1 MKNTANGL
9 KRPNIF
15 MSIFLC
21 YQLFK
26 LNLQKKNSPN
36 FWNKM
41 MTCNYVLFKPDVNI
55 DNVNFHLSCK
65 GNAHENEKNT
75 CLKHFLYVK
84 KSEGF
89 P

>member
-1 MKNTANGL
+1 
-9 KRPNIF
+9 
-15 MSIFLC
+15 
-21 YQLFK
+21 
-26 LNLQKKNSPN
+26 
-36 FWNKM
+36 M

-65 GNAHENEKNT
+65 GNAYENEKNT
-75 CLKHFLYVK
+75 YLKHFLYVK